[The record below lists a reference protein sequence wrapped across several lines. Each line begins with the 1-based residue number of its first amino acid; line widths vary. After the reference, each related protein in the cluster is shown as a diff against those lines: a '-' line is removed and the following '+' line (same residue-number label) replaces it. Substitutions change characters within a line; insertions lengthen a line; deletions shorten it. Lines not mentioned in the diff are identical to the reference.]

1 MLTIL
6 VGSHSHVSGTLCK
19 YGINR
24 GVFACLQAVVIQLLS
39 SLAASAE
46 YHSAEL
52 LASAIE

>member
-6 VGSHSHVSGTLCK
+6 VGSHAHVSGTLCK

-46 YHSAEL
+46 CHSVEL